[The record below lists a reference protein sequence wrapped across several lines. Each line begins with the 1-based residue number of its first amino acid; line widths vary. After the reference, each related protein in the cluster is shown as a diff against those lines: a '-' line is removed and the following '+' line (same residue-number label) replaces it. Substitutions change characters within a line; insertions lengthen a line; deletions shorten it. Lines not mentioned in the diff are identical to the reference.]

1 MPLNRRRAEAI
12 VEFLSF
18 SPNCEAGTTFDAF
31 TTADWENVLRWM
43 DDAGLAFYFLQKIK
57 ATTLTSRLPAW
68 VRSQIETNLAANQER
83 TAALANKFD
92 CLNRSFREAGVR
104 YAVLKGFSLVPD
116 FCPRAALRHQSD
128 FDYLVDEKSL
138 SAARRIVLEAGY
150 CAQDSRSSQES
161 IFISSGTEL
170 PSRGGRQYSAQAP
183 HAVELHLD
191 IWDGDFHQLP
201 GIPKMFSVDHTINHQ
216 SSGLTFSALDDRDA
230 FLLQVLHASHHLF
243 TQWIRMSCLFEIAYF
258 LKNRSTDVELWE
270 GVHERVGRNLVLRE
284 FIVVVTEL
292 AAKLFHA
299 PIPSAVQI
307 WGEEIR
313 TGPRVW
319 IENYARHWAFSDVPV
334 YQFNLLP
341 TSKLVLFLQQQYRD
355 KHQGEGSTVYKAPPS
370 RLARAVTSIRKN
382 PALILSVDWWKRQF
396 LLRRAIFN
404 ALAVL
409 RYLCEVPRWLWLTR
423 VRMRSASF
431 EV

>member
-1 MPLNRRRAEAI
+1 LNRSRAEAI
-12 VEFLSF
+12 VEFLGF
-18 SPNCEAGTTFDAF
+18 SPNSETREAFEVF
-31 TTADWENVLRWM
+31 TAADWENVLRWM
-43 DDAGLAFYFLQKIK
+43 DDAGLTFYFLQKIR
-57 ATTLTSRLPAW
+57 TTNVASKLPAW
-68 VRSQIETNLAANQER
+68 VRSRIETNLAANQER

-92 CLNRSFREAGVR
+92 CLNRSFGEAGIR

-116 FCPRAALRHQSD
+116 FCPRASLRHQSD

-138 SAARRIVLEAGY
+138 NAARRIVVEAGY
-150 CAQDSRSSQES
+150 VAKDSRSNQES
-161 IFISSGTEL
+161 IFISPGTEL

-191 IWDGDFHQLP
+191 VWDGDFHQLP
-201 GIPKMFSVDHTINHQ
+201 GIPKMFSVERTISHQ
-216 SSGLTFSALDDRDA
+216 WNGLIFSALDDRDA

-270 GVHERVGRNLVLRE
+270 GVHERVGKNLVLRE

-292 AAKLFHA
+292 AAKLFDA
-299 PIPSAVQI
+299 PIPAAVQI

-313 TGPRVW
+313 SGPRVW
-319 IENYARHWAFSDVPV
+319 IENYSRHWAFSDVPV
-334 YQFNLLP
+334 YQFNLFP

-355 KHQGEGSTVYKAPPS
+355 KKQDAGSTVDRVSPS
-370 RLARAVTSIRKN
+370 RFARLTTAIRKN
-382 PALILSVDWWKRQF
+382 PRLIVSANWWKRQ
-396 LLRRAIFN
+396 LLVRRLIFN
-404 ALAVL
+404 ALAML